1 MCTMKTPLV
10 TLTSKELLS
19 LSPKV
24 RTKWHEQV
32 TPKRVQQAPQASA
45 KMFDDGLI
53 VIPDP
58 YETYISSLE
67 PGQITQPFVITKESH
82 GIRLIYMNVNGE
94 RNIKSVIDP
103 GSSIIAMLEDVCHKL
118 GLAYDPKICL
128 PMQSANGG
136 IDETLGLARNI
147 PCDLGSIIL
156 YMQIHIV
163 RNPTYNILL
172 G

>member
-1 MCTMKTPLV
+1 M
-10 TLTSKELLS
+10 
-19 LSPKV
+19 
-24 RTKWHEQV
+24 
-32 TPKRVQQAPQASA
+32 

-53 VIPDP
+53 VVPDP

-67 PGQITQPFVITKESH
+67 PGQITQPFVIAKESH

-94 RNIKSVIDP
+94 RNIESVINP
-103 GSSIIAMLEDVCHKL
+103 GSAIIAMLEDVCHEL
-118 GLAYDPKICL
+118 GLVYDPEICL
-128 PMQSANGG
+128 PMQLANGG
-136 IDETLGLARNI
+136 IDEMLGLACNV

-163 RNPTYNILL
+163 HDPAYNILL